1 MLSKKMEKA
10 INEQIQAEFFS
21 AYMYLAMSLECEGKL
36 FKGMAHW
43 LKLQYEEER
52 EHAQKMIDYM
62 VERGNVP
69 ELKDI
74 KATKMGFG
82 TPLQLFEKVLA
93 HEQHVT
99 ALIHKLYELAM
110 DEKDYATQI
119 FLQWFITEQVEEEA
133 SADEIVEKLK
143 LIKNDTAALW
153 ALDKALG
160 EREDD

>member
-10 INEQIQAEFFS
+10 ITDQIQEEFFS
-21 AYMYLAMSLECEGKL
+21 AYMYLSMSLECEGKL
-36 FKGMAHW
+36 FKGMARW

-62 VERGNVP
+62 VDRGNVP

-74 KATKMGFG
+74 KASKESFG

-99 ALIHKLYELAM
+99 SLIHKLYELALA
-110 DEKDYATQI
+110 EKDYASQI
-119 FLQWFITEQVEEEA
+119 FLQWFITEQVEEES

-143 LIKNDTAALW
+143 LMKNDSAALW
-153 ALDKALG
+153 TLDKTLG
-160 EREDD
+160 ERKDD